1 MCGVPRRRYA
11 PPFGFG
17 SKTLGKPFLDD
28 GELSAGCRG
37 KSLPQGARQVWHWCG
52 MRASAVK
59 RWRGGGLHASAG
71 FSSALAYVQP
81 KVEHT
86 SHGSHVLWQRG
97 GFMGRGKN
105 LNLTPNSRKAHRAA
119 YDRDYRA
126 AARLILTLE
135 KRKARDSEMAELQLK
150 ALEALKDIDAK
161 REETALGATAVFKD
175 GLASA
180 AVVLKSHFDSR
191 SRTDLTDMKQA
202 MSYMN
207 LQEECA
213 HKSSLPPSAQHVPAQ
228 QVPPSDAAAAA
239 AASTTTDTTTTTGDT
254 STSTNK
260 EAAAQSHPG
269 REACATAFSPVLGGG
284 SGTSSPH
291 GPGPSTQLRLNV
303 AREKGFGT
311 TPRYCSDSTP
321 MCQLTR

>member
-1 MCGVPRRRYA
+1 MCGAPRRRYA

-17 SKTLGKPFLDD
+17 SKSLGKPFLDD

-213 HKSSLPPSAQHVPAQ
+213 HKSSLPPSAQHVRTCLLSKSRLLTPL
-228 QVPPSDAAAAA
+228 PP
-239 AASTTTDTTTTTGDT
+239 
-254 STSTNK
+254 
-260 EAAAQSHPG
+260 P
-269 REACATAFSPVLGGG
+269 P
-284 SGTSSPH
+284 P
-291 GPGPSTQLRLNV
+291 PP
-303 AREKGFGT
+303 
-311 TPRYCSDSTP
+311 P
-321 MCQLTR
+321 LTRPPPLVIPLRAQTRKQQRNPTPAARPAPRHSALSLEADLGRQVLTVLAPARS